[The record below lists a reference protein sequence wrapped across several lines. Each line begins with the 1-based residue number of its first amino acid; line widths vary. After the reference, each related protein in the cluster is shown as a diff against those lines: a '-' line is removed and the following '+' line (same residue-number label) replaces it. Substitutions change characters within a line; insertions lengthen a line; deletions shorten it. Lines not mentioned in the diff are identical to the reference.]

1 MPPALLGAGEAGFE
15 SVPMGRGGPMV
26 PKRME
31 ASCFALPPV
40 GAESSSSS
48 SLSDDST
55 TDQSSSSEEGL
66 RDRRLEAG
74 PGSGRVV
81 FAAPSEGVVMAWKGL
96 VSRLLA
102 SGEATE
108 GVPAA
113 DGGWF
118 MLFQNGFFDSACGDW
133 TAGGLPI
140 AVPGSGGADGGRG
153 GAGGGAASLDG
164 LAAFSDKTVLAVG
177 VLSSGVIRDGSSSSL
192 LSSLSMFSS

>member
-1 MPPALLGAGEAGFE
+1 
-15 SVPMGRGGPMV
+15 MV

-31 ASCFALPPV
+31 ASCLALPPV
-40 GAESSSSS
+40 GADSSSSS
-48 SLSDDST
+48 SLSEDST

-66 RDRRLEAG
+66 RDRRLGAAA
-74 PGSGRVV
+74 GSGRVV
-81 FAAPSEGVVMAWKGL
+81 FADSPCVVMAWKGF

-102 SGEATE
+102 SGEVTD

-118 MLFQNGFFDSACGDW
+118 MLFQKGFFDSAGGDW

-140 AVPGSGGADGGRG
+140 AVPGSGGAAGGRG
-153 GAGGGAASLDG
+153 GAGGGAGSLVG
-164 LAAFSDKTVLAVG
+164 LAAFSDRTVLAVG
-177 VLSSGVIRDGSSSSL
+177 VLSSGVTRVGSSSSL